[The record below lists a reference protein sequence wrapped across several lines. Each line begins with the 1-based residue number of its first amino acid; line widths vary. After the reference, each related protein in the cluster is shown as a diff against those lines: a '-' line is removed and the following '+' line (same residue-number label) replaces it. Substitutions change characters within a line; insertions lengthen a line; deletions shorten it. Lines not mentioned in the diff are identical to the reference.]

1 MELHNIV
8 PTLVYWYN
16 TRNATRD
23 RLRDRRNYPENPHM
37 PVERVELELE
47 REEIQKA
54 RMRFYAQTGLPADEQ
69 GLLRFIL
76 EEKRPMRVV
85 LTAEWWD
92 DMGGIRLRG
101 MVRPL
106 NQNVLQDEAQLM
118 WQVDAYKDAYQV
130 CESMGLNPEW
140 NQDYELRN
148 GILWRR
154 TLMPAAD
161 RTISTDWYST
171 TYSLR
176 TVQEVLADTWRG
188 PVGAPGRGELNATT

>member
-1 MELHNIV
+1 MELHAIV

-23 RLRDRRNYPENPHM
+23 RLRDRRNYPENPYM
-37 PVERVELELE
+37 PVERLDLELE
-47 REEIQKA
+47 RDEIHQA
-54 RMRFYAQTGLPADEQ
+54 HMRFYNQTGLQAGERDLQ
-69 GLLRFIL
+69 QFIL

-85 LTAEWWD
+85 LTVGWWD

-101 MVRPL
+101 RVRPL

-118 WQVDAYKDAYQV
+118 WQEEAYKDAYRV

-154 TLMPAAD
+154 TLMPAAEKVI
-161 RTISTDWYST
+161 TTDWYST

-176 TVQEVLADTWRG
+176 TVQEVLAKNWRG
-188 PVGAPGRGELNATT
+188 PLVARRRREFERTI